1 MLSSGNS
8 FGQYKIYKNLNMK
21 GNIIYK
27 LKLRAGFRENNFVNL
42 YHQLIPDQEL
52 PPMDLVIALFYKRI
66 GPQ

>member
-1 MLSSGNS
+1 
-8 FGQYKIYKNLNMK
+8 MK

-52 PPMDLVIALFYKRI
+52 LPMDLVIALFYKRI